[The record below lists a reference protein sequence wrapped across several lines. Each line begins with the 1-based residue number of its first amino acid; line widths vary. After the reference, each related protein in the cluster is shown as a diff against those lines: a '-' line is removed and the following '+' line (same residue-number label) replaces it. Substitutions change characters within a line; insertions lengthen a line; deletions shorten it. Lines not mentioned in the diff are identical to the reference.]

1 MKPTPKLYLF
11 AAFMLLAAYILI
23 GCTGSR
29 FGSPCPSTGKQKMI
43 GYGSYYRYSPLRDRW
58 VLVYFDN
65 CSTPVYGP
73 QTMMFYGKPDT
84 VLLPSTG
91 NNCPEGRPGCI
102 VHHGQVNDSIFSL
115 PAMPNVIDTLSTYRP
130 YVIKNQP

>member
-1 MKPTPKLYLF
+1 MKPLKPKLCLF
-11 AAFMLLAAYILI
+11 IAFVLLGAYILV

-29 FGSPCPSTGKQKMI
+29 FGSPCPSTGKQKVV

-58 VLVYFDN
+58 VFVTF
-65 CSTPVYGP
+65 
-73 QTMMFYGKPDT
+73 
-84 VLLPSTG
+84 

-115 PAMPNVIDTLSTYRP
+115 SAIPNVVDTLAAYRP
-130 YVIKNQP
+130 KYILVGEKSH